1 MNLSLSITRN
11 GELTIIFGK
20 PKDKFRKLGFIFASG
35 LIYKNRISKPGTF
48 IKLLWKNK
56 QKEFWIY

>member
-1 MNLSLSITRN
+1 MKLSLSITRN

-20 PKDKFRKLGFIFASG
+20 SKERFREFGFIFASG
-35 LIYKNRISKPGTF
+35 VVYKDRISKPGTF